1 MVDWP
6 AIVEQYGSVVWRT
19 AYRLLSDREAADEV
33 YQETFLQAVRF
44 SGGTQVTNWPGLL
57 KRIATTR
64 ALDQLRVRYR
74 RPTESLG
81 NGELVLGRE
90 PSPEHPLELEEALDQ
105 FRQLMTELPQRQAE
119 VFWLRE
125 VEELNH
131 EQIADQLE
139 VSTSQVATWL
149 HRAKR
154 KLRQLLA
161 DRDEMT
167 EEVAS

>member
-6 AIVEQYGSVVWRT
+6 AIVEQHGPVVWRT
-19 AYRLLSDREAADEV
+19 AYRLLSERGAADEV

-44 SGGTQVTNWPGLL
+44 SRGNQVTNWPGLL

-74 RPTESLG
+74 RPTEHLE
-81 NGELVLGRE
+81 NGELVVGRE
-90 PSPEHPLELEEALDQ
+90 PSPERSMESEEALEE
-105 FRQLMTELPQRQAE
+105 FRQLLAELPKRQAE

-125 VEELNH
+125 VEEMNH
-131 EQIADQLE
+131 DQIAAQFE
-139 VSTSQVATWL
+139 VTANQVATWL

-154 KLRQLLA
+154 KLRQLLS